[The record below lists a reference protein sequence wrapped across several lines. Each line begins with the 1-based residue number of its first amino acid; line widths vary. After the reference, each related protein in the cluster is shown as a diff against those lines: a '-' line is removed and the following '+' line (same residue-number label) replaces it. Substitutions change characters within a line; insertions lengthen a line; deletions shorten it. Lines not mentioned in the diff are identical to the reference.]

1 MELFE
6 ALAALTTSQTVLLF
20 VALVIAIGFE
30 CINGFHDTVNAVAT
44 VIYTKPLKP
53 TQRSCGRGYGTSS
66 VSTRGA
72 SAWPSA
78 SSISFRSTC
87 S

>member
-6 ALAALTTSQTVLLF
+6 ALATLTTGQTVLF
-20 VALVIAIGFE
+20 VVALVIAFGFE
-30 CINGFHDTVNAVAT
+30 CVKGFHDTAVAT
-44 VIYTKPLKP
+44 VIYTRSLK
-53 TQRSCGRGYGTSS
+53 
-66 VSTRGA
+66 STPAVVWSGMWNVIGVHAGA

-78 SSISFRSTC
+78 SSISCRSTG

>member
-44 VIYTKPLKP
+44 VIYKKSLNP
-53 TQRSCGRGYGTSS
+53 TPAVVWSGMWHFIGRRARSSRAAHQLGNRC
-66 VSTRGA
+66 
-72 SAWPSA
+72 
-78 SSISFRSTC
+78 
-87 S
+87 